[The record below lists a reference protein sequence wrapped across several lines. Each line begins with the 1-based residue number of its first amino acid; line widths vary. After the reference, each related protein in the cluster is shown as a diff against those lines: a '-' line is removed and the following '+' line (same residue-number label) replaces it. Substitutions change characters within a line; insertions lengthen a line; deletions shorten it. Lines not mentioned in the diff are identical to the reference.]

1 MGNRIKEVR
10 KSKGITQKEL
20 AEKLGVTPQAVS
32 QFEKNDS
39 KKFNMST
46 LQSIAAAL
54 DCSIK
59 DLVDTDQIPE
69 INVRMESVK
78 DSRDQRLI
86 SYMLIKASRLNRMG
100 YDALANYLE
109 LLINTEKYTSDD
121 HMYLREV
128 WGDDVYG
135 KFYPEEPAQFD
146 MEVTAYTADAVQGDK

>member
-39 KKFNMST
+39 KKFNIST

-78 DSRDQRLI
+78 DSPDQRLI
-86 SYMLIKASRLNRMG
+86 SYMMIKATQLNRMG
-100 YDALANYLE
+100 YNALANYLE
-109 LLINTEKYTSDD
+109 LLVNTEKYTSND
-121 HMYLREV
+121 HMYLREA
-128 WGDDVYG
+128 WGNDVYS
-135 KFYPEEPAQFD
+135 KFYPKESAQFD
-146 MEVTAYTADAVQGDK
+146 MEVIAYTTDATQGDK

>member
-1 MGNRIKEVR
+1 MGNNIKEVR

-39 KKFNMST
+39 KKFNIST

-59 DLVDTDQIPE
+59 DLVDTELIPE

-86 SYMLIKASRLNRMG
+86 SYLMLKATKLNRMG

-109 LLINTEKYTSDD
+109 LLINTEKYTSNDQ
-121 HMYLREV
+121 MYLREA
-128 WGDDVYG
+128 WGDDIYG
-135 KFYPEEPAQFD
+135 KFYPKEPAQFD
-146 MEVTAYTADAVQGDK
+146 MEVTTYTTDAAKGDK